1 MKKIVYGLLAFSP
14 VLAFAQ
20 DAGGTVNRLDALL
33 GTLRNFLNNVI
44 PVLIA
49 LAVIY
54 FIWGLI
60 TFLRASGDPK
70 AIEAGRSQMI
80 WGIIAIVV
88 MVSIFGI
95 VAFFQNTLGIGGGNV
110 PNLPRV

>member
-20 DAGGTVNRLDALL
+20 DADTTVANLEGIVQLL
-33 GTLRNFLNNVI
+33 TNLFNNII
-44 PVLIA
+44 PLLIA
-49 LAVIY
+49 VAVVY
-54 FIWGLI
+54 FFWGLI

-80 WGIIAIVV
+80 WGVIAIAV
-88 MVSIFGI
+88 MVSLFGLI
-95 VAFFQNTLGIGGGNV
+95 NFLQNTLGVDSGTIT
-110 PNLPRV
+110 PPRV